1 VGIVQCMKIESLDHV
16 ALWTSERDRLADFFT
31 AHVGMHVIERTD
43 KFTIVGS
50 EARRG
55 KLTLF
60 VVPDRRE
67 APPLGRIY
75 LRVPDLE
82 TAADKLPEDAAA
94 ERADG
99 LVRFTAPEGLPLGF
113 VEADGVEYDL
123 HHVVLNATDPERSF
137 AELAGL
143 GFTARD
149 GKLWVG
155 DSYLEV
161 TEGPAGDP
169 ERSLLNHVALRV
181 DSAADHIDEAR
192 ERELEIADIV
202 DAPNTYAL
210 FVWGPERVKLEYVEH
225 KESFSLV

>member
-1 VGIVQCMKIESLDHV
+1 MKIETLDHV
-16 ALWTSERDRLADFFT
+16 ALWVSDRDRLADFLT

-67 APPLGRIY
+67 APPLGRIF
-75 LRVPDLE
+75 LRVPDL
-82 TAADKLPEDAAA
+82 DAAA
-94 ERADG
+94 NELPPDVVTEKADG
-99 LVRFTAPEGLPLGF
+99 VVRFTAPEGLPLGF

-123 HHVVLNATDPERSF
+123 HHVVVNATEPKRSF

-143 GFTARD
+143 GFIEKD

-155 DSYLEV
+155 DSYIEV
-161 TEGPAGDP
+161 EEGPVGDP
-169 ERSLLNHVALRV
+169 DSSLLNHVALRV
-181 DSAADHIDEAR
+181 DSASDHIDEAR
-192 ERELEIADIV
+192 ERDLEIADIV

-210 FVWGPERVKLEYVEH
+210 FIWGPERVKLEYVEH

>member
-1 VGIVQCMKIESLDHV
+1 MNTETLDHV
-16 ALWTSERDRLADFFT
+16 ALWISDRDRLAGFLT

-50 EARRG
+50 DARRG

-60 VVPDRRE
+60 AVPDRRD
-67 APPLGRIY
+67 APPLGRIF
-75 LRVPDLE
+75 LRVADL
-82 TAADKLPEDAAA
+82 DAAA
-94 ERADG
+94 ADLPAEAGAERSDG
-99 LVRFTAPEGLPLGF
+99 TMRLTAPEGLPLGF
-113 VEADGVEYDL
+113 VQADGVEYDL

-137 AELAGL
+137 AELSGL
-143 GFTARD
+143 GFTERD

-155 DSYLEV
+155 DSYVEV
-161 TEGPAGDP
+161 EEGPVGDP
-169 ERSLLNHVALRV
+169 EHSLLNHLALRV
-181 DSAADHIDEAR
+181 ESADAHIEEAR
-192 ERELEIADIV
+192 ERDLDIADIV

>member
-1 VGIVQCMKIESLDHV
+1 MKIETLDHV
-16 ALWTSERDRLADFFT
+16 ALWVSDRDRLADFLT
-31 AHVGMHVIERTD
+31 THIGVHVIERTE

-50 EARRG
+50 DARRG

-60 VVPDRRE
+60 AVPDRRE
-67 APPLGRIY
+67 AAPLGRIF
-75 LRVPDLE
+75 LRVPDLD
-82 TAADKLPEDAAA
+82 AAATELPADAAA

-123 HHVVLNATDPERSF
+123 HHVVLNATDPKRSF

-143 GFTARD
+143 GFTEMD

-155 DSYLEV
+155 DSYIEV
-161 TEGPAGDP
+161 EEGPVGDP
-169 ERSLLNHVALRV
+169 ESSLLNHLALRV
-181 DSAADHIDEAR
+181 DSASDHIEEAR
-192 ERELEIADIV
+192 ERNLEIADIV
-202 DAPNTYAL
+202 DAPNTFAL
-210 FVWGPERVKLEYVEH
+210 FIWGPERVKLEYVEH

>member
-1 VGIVQCMKIESLDHV
+1 MNTETLDHV
-16 ALWTSERDRLADFFT
+16 ALWISDRDRLADFLT
-31 AHVGMHVIERTD
+31 ENVGMHVIERTD

-67 APPLGRIY
+67 AAPLGRIY
-75 LRVPDLE
+75 LRVSDL
-82 TAADKLPEDAAA
+82 DAAA
-94 ERADG
+94 ARLPAGAEPQRDTSG
-99 LVRFTAPEGLPLGF
+99 VRFMAPEGLPLGL
-113 VEADGVEYDL
+113 VEADGIDYDL
-123 HHVVLNATDPERSF
+123 DHVVLNASDPGRSF
-137 AELAGL
+137 AELSGL

-155 DSYLEV
+155 DSYVEV
-161 TEGPAGDP
+161 EKGPVGDP
-169 ERSLLNHVALRV
+169 DRSLLNHLALRV
-181 DSAADHIDEAR
+181 ESAEAHISEAR
-192 ERELEIADIV
+192 ERDLEIADIV

-210 FVWGPERVKLEYVEH
+210 FVWGPERVKIEYVEH